1 MASPRNL
8 EDEICSRKVAGAACV
23 RQQQKQEQNAVEERA
38 AQKTFQAHLQSEAAL
53 RTSTKESEIL
63 SREHPRLEWVRR
75 VIRQN
80 WDQLMVKDYLL

>member
-8 EDEICSRKVAGAACV
+8 ENETRSRKVAGAARV

-38 AQKTFQAHLQSEAAL
+38 AQKTSQAHLQSEAAL
-53 RTSTKESEIL
+53 RTSIKESEIL

>member
-8 EDEICSRKVAGAACV
+8 ENETRSRKVAGAARV

-38 AQKTFQAHLQSEAAL
+38 AQKTSQAHLQSEAAL
-53 RTSTKESEIL
+53 RTIIKERMIL
-63 SREHPRLEWVRR
+63 SRKHPRLEWVRR